1 MDVHKIYMQ
10 RCLQLAEKGLGS
22 VAPNPMVGSVIVF
35 NQNIIGEGY
44 HQLYGQAHAE
54 VNAINSVVNKE
65 LLKQAT
71 LYVNLEPCSHF
82 GKTPPCADLI
92 VKYKI
97 PRVVIG
103 TVDYNSVVNGKGIE
117 KLIKSGV
124 DVVVG
129 VLEDECRVLNKR
141 FFKFH
146 QKKRPYIILKWAQTA
161 DGFIDNKRVDNSQ
174 APLQISGTKSKK
186 IVHQWRS
193 QEQAIMVGTN
203 TALLDNPKLTVR
215 EHIGNNPL
223 RVCVDRNGVIPEN
236 YHLMDESVPTLIFTS
251 LNKSSRNNL
260 EFIQI
265 NFEKNVIAQILKE
278 LYNRNIQSL
287 IVEGGEQ
294 LLTSFI
300 AKKIWDEARVFV
312 SSKIIENGVKAPIID
327 KTPIAEQIYFEDKL
341 LSFIN

>member
-1 MDVHKIYMQ
+1 MQ
-10 RCLQLAEKGLGS
+10 RCLQLAKNGLGA
-22 VAPNPMVGSVIVF
+22 VAPNPMVGSVIIF
-35 NQNIIGEGY
+35 NQKIIGEGY

-54 VNAINSVVNKE
+54 VNAINSVENKE

-117 KLIKSGV
+117 KLIKAGV

-129 VLEDECRVLNKR
+129 VLEEECRELNKR
-141 FFKFH
+141 FFTFH

-161 DGFIDNKRVDNSQ
+161 DGFIDNKRIDNTQ
-174 APLQISGTKSKK
+174 PPLQISSSESKK
-186 IVHQWRS
+186 IVHLWRS

-203 TALLDNPKLTVR
+203 TVLLDNPQLNVR
-215 EHIGNNPL
+215 EQAGKSPL
-223 RVCVDRNGVIPEN
+223 RLCIDRNGIIPEN

-265 NFEKNVIAQILKE
+265 NFEKNVISQILKE
-278 LYNRNIQSL
+278 LYSRNVQSL
-287 IVEGGEQ
+287 IVEGGEK

-300 AKKIWDEARVFV
+300 NKKVWDEARVFV
-312 SSKIIENGVKAPIID
+312 SSKTIKDGVKAPIID
-327 KTPIAEQIYFEDKL
+327 KVPVAEQMYLEDKL

>member
-1 MDVHKIYMQ
+1 MSEHEIYMQ
-10 RCLQLAEKGLGS
+10 RCLQLAKIGLGA
-22 VAPNPMVGSVIVF
+22 VAPNPMVGSVIVC
-35 NQNIIGEGY
+35 NQKIIGEGY

-54 VNAINSVVNKE
+54 VNSINSVENKE

-92 VKYKI
+92 IKYKI

-103 TVDYNSVVNGKGIE
+103 TVDHNSVVNGKGIE
-117 KLIKSGV
+117 KLIKSGA

-129 VLEDECRVLNKR
+129 VLEEECRELNKR
-141 FFKFH
+141 FFTFH

-161 DGFIDNKRVDNSQ
+161 DGFIDNKRIDNAQ
-174 APLQISGTKSKK
+174 PPLQISCTESKK

-203 TALLDNPKLTVR
+203 TALLDNPELTVR
-215 EHIGNNPL
+215 EHLGNNPL
-223 RVCVDRNGVIPEN
+223 RVCIDRNGRIPEN
-236 YHLMDESVPTLIFTS
+236 YNLFDQSVPTLIFTS
-251 LNKSSRNNL
+251 VNRKSKNNL

-265 NFEKNVIAQILKE
+265 NFERNVISQILKE
-278 LYNRNIQSL
+278 LYSRNIQSL

-300 AKKIWDEARVFV
+300 NKKKWDEARVFI
-312 SSKIIENGVKAPIID
+312 SSTTIKDGVKAPTIE
-327 KTPIAEQIYFEDKL
+327 KAPITSENYFGDKL
-341 LSFIN
+341 LSFIK